1 MSENKVTPTIKI
13 RPLTAFEMQAIT
25 YHGLD
30 SIPCEFSRASDCCHR
45 HRHVCTE
52 YDSACFRCTYC
63 SRQTWVD
70 NGLNALIS
78 DPSLS

>member
-1 MSENKVTPTIKI
+1 MSENKFTPTIKI

-25 YHGLD
+25 YHSLD
-30 SIPCEFSRASDCCHR
+30 SIPCEFSRASDRCHR
-45 HRHVCTE
+45 HRHLCTE
-52 YDSACFRCTYC
+52 YDSALFRCTYC
-63 SRQTWVD
+63 QKETWVD